1 MHYALRILYV
11 LAYGSHVWNGLGRSA
26 INNPHYPFNYAFL
39 IMNLLPDTRTSVR
52 LYVRVGLP
60 AVWIPNNYELCIM
73 HYAFYMC
80 SPTARTCGMG

>member
-1 MHYALRILYV
+1 MALYV
-11 LAYGSHVWNGLGRSA
+11 LTLRLALGKVGLGRSA
-26 INNPHYPFNYAFL
+26 LNNPNCFLNYAFL

-80 SPTARTCGMG
+80 SPSARTCGMG